1 MERKRRRTVAHT
13 ASYHQKKAVPFIL
26 CALTSVIV
34 MTNTRIGGGSGGVH
48 KAVKFNEC
56 IPTVC
61 MAVALAHPVGL
72 CEDDK

>member
-1 MERKRRRTVAHT
+1 
-13 ASYHQKKAVPFIL
+13 
-26 CALTSVIV
+26 